1 MNLNFADTLYFKKE
15 NILEIILG
23 LHRSYKYL
31 QREIQT
37 CCELN
42 NLTFNELLVLL
53 EIKKGF
59 KKKIEIANKV
69 YLKKQ
74 NLNLILKDLQ
84 SKKIIVNDNKQIII
98 EQWESNLKLK
108 LINISGENPL
118 VYHIGEKYYLQIQKN
133 IYELKGITSTNEDPK
148 LVEDKNI
155 IGIILTDE

>member
-23 LHRSYKYL
+23 LHRSYKYI

-42 NLTFNELLVLL
+42 NITFNELLVLL

-59 KKKIEIANKV
+59 KKKIERANKV

-84 SKKIIVNDNKQIII
+84 SKKIITNNNKNTEITSLGLNLLEKTTNRINEKVIKIFQKTEPKNMAGFINII
-98 EQWESNLKLK
+98 ESL
-108 LINISGENPL
+108 
-118 VYHIGEKYYLQIQKN
+118 
-133 IYELKGITSTNEDPK
+133 
-148 LVEDKNI
+148 
-155 IGIILTDE
+155 

>member
-42 NLTFNELLVLL
+42 NLTFNELLVLI

-59 KKKIEIANKV
+59 KKKIEIANKI

-84 SKKIIVNDNKQIII
+84 SKKIIADDNKDTIITPLGLDLLEKTINRINEKVIKIFQKTDPKNMAGFINII
-98 EQWESNLKLK
+98 ESL
-108 LINISGENPL
+108 
-118 VYHIGEKYYLQIQKN
+118 
-133 IYELKGITSTNEDPK
+133 
-148 LVEDKNI
+148 
-155 IGIILTDE
+155 